1 MAKEIERAGIPTVQ
15 ICSMAEVA
23 RSVGSPRIV
32 SGKSV
37 LHPTGDP
44 TLSTD
49 TERAERRAVVV
60 QALSALRPNVERPS

>member
-1 MAKEIERAGIPTVQ
+1 MAKEIERVGIPTVQ

-32 SGKSV
+32 LGKSV

-44 TLSTD
+44 GLSTD
-49 TERAERRAVVV
+49 AERAERRSVIVR
-60 QALSALRPNVERPS
+60 ALSALGAPEVSS